1 MAAVAPRLI
10 FPLFLAFL
18 VASTAG
24 AAPTLSVEDPWVKE
38 GPPSAR
44 VLAGY
49 MTIRNGSSQTQ
60 TIIGVSSPA
69 FAMVEMHRTEIQDGM
84 ARMVEQERLEVPAS
98 GQVSL
103 EPGGYHL
110 MLMGANRPLREGD
123 TVEISLQPENGEPV
137 VVQAPVR
144 KATLGTHH
152 HH

>member
-1 MAAVAPRLI
+1 MAGVAPRLI
-10 FPLFLAFL
+10 SPLFLMVL
-18 VASTAG
+18 VAFTAG

-84 ARMVEQERLEVPAS
+84 ARMVEQERLKVPAS
-98 GQVSL
+98 GQLSL

-123 TVEISLQPENGEPV
+123 TVEISLQPENGEAV
-137 VVQAPVR
+137 VIQAPVR